1 METRII
7 KEKYVEVGERFK
19 VEFNGYTHEGLA
31 IARINGKD
39 RKGNEYI
46 NFPLFVF
53 GAMNKEQGFVE
64 ITKMSKSYAYATMLR
79 LFDENHSEYR
89 TKPVCSKYSECG
101 GCNIMHMNYKGQL
114 AFKQQM
120 VVDTLTKIGGFN
132 NLTIEP
138 IVGNSVPALY
148 YRNKVQVPVGM
159 KNNKTLC
166 GFYKRET
173 HDIIPLEECYI
184 QTKDSTEIVKFTKNV
199 LCEFGAKGY
208 NEKTDKGDLRH
219 ILVRKNHNE
228 DEFMIVLIVKTIDFI
243 KENDLKLAIDKII
256 KRYPKVTSVILN
268 LNNKK
273 GNTILGEECKTVYGL
288 DYITDELSGFKFR
301 IGAKSFYQ
309 VNHNQCEK
317 LYSLAMKAANLS
329 KEDVV
334 IDAYCGIGTIGIIAS
349 QFVKQVYGV
358 EIVDEAIV
366 NAKANAKLNNV
377 KNIKFVCAPAEKQI
391 VKWMSEEIKPNVVI
405 ADPPRKGCD
414 KVFIDTI
421 IAMQI
426 QKVVYISCDPATL
439 ARDAK
444 ILVENGYTIK
454 YVQPVDLFPNTNHVE
469 NIMILEKESSC

>member
-7 KEKYVEVGERFK
+7 KEKYIEVGERFK
-19 VEFNGYTHEGLA
+19 VQFNGYTHEGLG
-31 IARINGKD
+31 IAKIDGKD
-39 RKGNEYI
+39 RKGNEYV

-53 GAMNKEQGFVE
+53 GALNNEQGFVE
-64 ITKMSKSYAYATMLR
+64 ITKMTKTYAYATMLR
-79 LFDENHSEYR
+79 LFDENHSNYR
-89 TKPVCSKYSECG
+89 VKPICPKYAECG
-101 GCNIMHMNYKGQL
+101 GCNIMHMSYKGQL
-114 AFKQQM
+114 AFKEQM
-120 VVDTLTKIGGFN
+120 VKDTLKKIGGFD
-132 NLTIEP
+132 NLPFEP
-138 IVGNSVPALY
+138 IVGNDTPALY

-173 HDIIPLEECYI
+173 HDIIPLDECFI
-184 QTKDSTEIVKFTKNV
+184 QTKDSTEIVKFAKNV

-208 NEKTDKGDLRH
+208 SEKNDKGNLRH
-219 ILVRKNHNE
+219 ILVRKNHKE
-228 DEFMIVLIVKTIDFI
+228 DEFMLVLIVKSFDFI
-243 KENDLKLAIDKII
+243 EKDLLQQAVSKIV
-256 KRYPKVTSVILN
+256 KRYPKIVSVILN
-268 LNNKK
+268 LNDKK
-273 GNTILGEECKTVYGL
+273 GNTILGNECLTVYGN
-288 DYITDELSGFKFR
+288 DFITDELCGFKFR

-317 LYSLAMKAANLS
+317 LYSIALNAAKLT

-358 EIVDEAIV
+358 EIVDEAIK
-366 NAKANAKLNNV
+366 NAKMNAKLNEI

-421 IAMQI
+421 VEMNIE
-426 QKVVYISCDPATL
+426 KVIYISCDPATL
-439 ARDAK
+439 ARDAR
-444 ILVENGYTIK
+444 ILVDNGYKVKFI
-454 YVQPVDLFPNTNHVE
+454 QPVDLFPHTNHVE
-469 NIMILEKESSC
+469 NIMILEK

>member
-89 TKPVCSKYSECG
+89 TKPVCPKYSECG

-132 NLTIEP
+132 NLKIEQ

-288 DYITDELSGFKFR
+288 DYITDELCGFKFR

-349 QFVKQVYGV
+349 QFVNQVYGV

>member
-1 METRII
+1 METKVI

-31 IARINGKD
+31 IAKINGKD
-39 RKGNEYI
+39 RKGNEYV

-64 ITKMSKSYAYATMLR
+64 ITKMSKTYAYATMLR

-89 TKPVCSKYSECG
+89 TKPICPKYAECG

-114 AFKQQM
+114 IFKEQM
-120 VVDTLTKIGGFN
+120 VKDTLSKIGGFDN
-132 NLTIEP
+132 IKIEP
-138 IVGNSVPALY
+138 IVGNSIPALY

-173 HDIIPLEECYI
+173 HDIIPLDECYI
-184 QTKDSTEIVKFTKNV
+184 QTKESTAIVKFTKNV

-208 NEKTDKGDLRH
+208 NEKNDKGDLRH
-219 ILVRKNHNE
+219 ILVRKNHQE
-228 DEFMIVLIVKTIDFI
+228 DEFMIVLIVKSFTFI
-243 KENDLKLAIDKII
+243 SEDDLKSAINKIT
-256 KRYPKVTSVILN
+256 KRYPKVKSIILN
-268 LNNKK
+268 LNEKK
-273 GNTILGEECKTVYGL
+273 GNTILGAECKTVYGT
-288 DYITDELSGFKFR
+288 DYITDELCGFKFR

-309 VNHNQCEK
+309 VNHDQCEK
-317 LYSLAMKAANLS
+317 LYTIAMKAAKLS

-349 QFVKQVYGV
+349 QYVKQVYGV

-391 VKWMSEEIKPNVVI
+391 VKWMNEEIKPNVVI

-426 QKVVYISCDPATL
+426 KKVVYISCDPATL

-444 ILVENGYTIK
+444 ILVENGYVVK